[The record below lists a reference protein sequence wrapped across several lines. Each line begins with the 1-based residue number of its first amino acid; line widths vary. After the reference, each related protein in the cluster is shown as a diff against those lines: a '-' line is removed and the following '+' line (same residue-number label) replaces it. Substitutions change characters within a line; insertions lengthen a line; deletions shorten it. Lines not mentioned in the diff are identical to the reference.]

1 MGTKRKET
9 EAKAAKKKSKAKKAA
24 KPPTPPP
31 AVSSSDDDSTDDSS
45 EVRKRIYPIGSRGS
59 IPRASTVAWLASH
72 AWCPDIA
79 LTTLPEHC
87 RDRRRSPL

>member
-1 MGTKRKET
+1 MPRRACAWLLNQNALCTPSTDEHTHTSHRMGTKRKET

-45 EVRKRIYPIGSRGS
+45 EVRKRISLSVSYRK
-59 IPRASTVAWLASH
+59 
-72 AWCPDIA
+72 
-79 LTTLPEHC
+79 
-87 RDRRRSPL
+87 